1 MPEECFFGIDTSCYT
16 TSIAK
21 VADGEVKYDDRIML
35 SVPQGSRGLRQSE
48 AVFAHIKNIQQLF
61 LDYKTTDI
69 KAIGYSQKPCDMQMS
84 YMPVFVVGESFAVS
98 WAKMLG
104 IPAVPL
110 THQHGHIYSAFLGR
124 KIENGEYCAFHVSGG
139 TLDVLEVKIEGSI
152 KSIKK
157 IGGTLDITCGQL
169 IDRAGVKAG
178 LPFPAGRHIEKLY
191 TGEGLKFA
199 VSVKGLQT
207 NLSGAETQVLRAL
220 DDGEDSARVLSGVI
234 DTAAETISQLI
245 KNAKGYKRF
254 IFTGGVMSNSLIRKK
269 AEQTCFGL
277 GAECI
282 IAEKKY
288 CSDNAAGVAYGAQIL
303 YSEGAVK

>member
-1 MPEECFFGIDTSCYT
+1 MPDECFFGIDTSCYT

-21 VADGEVKYDDRIML
+21 VANGEVIDEERIML
-35 SVPQGSRGLRQSE
+35 SVPQGGRGLRQSE
-48 AVFAHIKNIQQLF
+48 AVFAHIKNVQQLF

-69 KAIGYSQKPCDMQMS
+69 KAIGYSQKPCERKTS

-124 KIENGEYCAFHVSGG
+124 EIENGEYCAFHVSGG
-139 TLDVLEVKIEGSI
+139 TLEVLEVKIEGYI
-152 KSIKK
+152 KHIKK

-178 LPFPAGRHIEKLY
+178 LPFPAGRHIEELY
-191 TGEGLKFA
+191 KDGGIRFA
-199 VSVKGLQT
+199 VTVKGLEV
-207 NLSGAETQVLRAL
+207 NLSGAETQALRAL
-220 DDGEDSARVLSGVI
+220 EAGEDSTKVLSGVI
-234 DTAAETISQLI
+234 DTTAETISKLI
-245 KNAKGYKRF
+245 ENASDYEKF
-254 IFTGGVMSNSLIRKK
+254 IFTGGVMSNSAIRKK
-269 AEQTCFGL
+269 AEQACSEI

-288 CSDNAAGVAYGAQIL
+288 CSDNAAGIAYGAQIL
-303 YSEGAVK
+303 YNEGAVK